1 MLAGFKKFIIQGN
14 AIDLAVGLIM
24 GLAFKAVVDALVN
37 SILMPIIAAIIGEP
51 SFDDLTITIG
61 DSVIGYGALITAVV
75 NLLLVG
81 AAVYFFIVVPI
92 NHMKDRRAAGDE
104 PSEPTNDEKMVQLLE
119 QIAAK

>member
-24 GLAFKAVVDALVN
+24 GLAFKGVIDALVN
-37 SILMPIIAAIIGEP
+37 SILMPFIAAIIGQP
-51 SFDDLTITIG
+51 SFDDLTITLG
-61 DSVIGYGALITAVV
+61 DSVISYGVFLTACV

-81 AAVYFFIVVPI
+81 AAVYFFIVVPM
-92 NHMKDRRAAGDE
+92 NALRDRRAAGEE
-104 PSEPTNDEKMVQLLE
+104 PAEPTNDEKMVALLE

>member
-24 GLAFKAVVDALVN
+24 GLAFKEVVDALVN
-37 SILMPIIAAIIGEP
+37 AVLMPIIAAIIGQP
-51 SFDDLTITIG
+51 SFNDLTITVG
-61 DSVIGYGALITAVV
+61 DSVISYGVLITSIV

-81 AAVYFFIVVPI
+81 AAVYFFIVMPM
-92 NHMKDRRAAGDE
+92 NHLKDRRAAGEEPAE
-104 PSEPTNDEKMVQLLE
+104 PSNDEKMVLLLE

>member
-24 GLAFKAVVDALVN
+24 GLAFKAVIDALVN

-61 DSVIGYGALITAVV
+61 DSVISYGVFITSVV
-75 NLLLVG
+75 NLVLVG
-81 AAVYFFIVVPI
+81 AAVYFFIVVPM
-92 NHMKDRRAAGDE
+92 NALRDRRAAGAE
-104 PSEPTNDEKMVQLLE
+104 PAEPTNDEKMVALLE

>member
-14 AIDLAVGLIM
+14 ALDLAVGIIM

-37 SILMPIIAAIIGEP
+37 EVLMPIIAAIIGQP
-51 SFDDLTITIG
+51 SFDDLTITIN
-61 DSVIGYGALITAVV
+61 DSVIRYGVVITAVV

-81 AAVYFFIVVPI
+81 AAVYFCLVVPM
-92 NHMKDRRAAGDE
+92 NALRDRRARGAE
-104 PSEPTNDEKMVQLLE
+104 PAEPTNEERMVALLE

>member
-61 DSVIGYGALITAVV
+61 DSVIGYGAFITAVV

>member
-24 GLAFKAVVDALVN
+24 GLAFKGVVDALVN

-51 SFDDLTITIG
+51 SFNDLTVTIG
-61 DSVIGYGALITAVV
+61 DSVIAYGVFITAVV

-81 AAVYFFIVVPI
+81 AAVYFFIVMPM
-92 NHMKDRRAAGDE
+92 NHLRDRRAAGEEPAE
-104 PSEPTNDEKMVQLLE
+104 PSNDEKMVLLLE